1 MAIPKYDEMYRVF
14 LDCLSDMK
22 PHGSKEVRDAIAARL
37 SVSEA
42 ERQELL
48 PSGRQAIFDN
58 RVAWTRTYLKKAGLL
73 TAPSRGTYQLT
84 QLGKQVLDSNPAVID
99 NSFLDQFDSFH
110 QFKHA
115 ESAPV
120 NHAST
125 DSQSGQTPQDAFDLA
140 YQQINHA
147 LADDLLTEIMNQSPA
162 FFEKLVVQLL
172 ENMGYGGS
180 VENAGVVVGQ
190 TGDEGIDG
198 IIRED
203 KLGFSLI
210 YIQAKR
216 WDRTTSIGR
225 PEIQKFVGALAGQG
239 ANKGLFI
246 TTAQFTKE
254 AREYVKKQHTTKVV
268 LVDGESLAKLMIEYD
283 LGVSTQAVYQIKRMD
298 KRLNFLQELLR
309 RHTLLGQQP
318 PLHGADH
325 RVCEK
330 VHGKLVQLL
339 LSKESGNAFRQERL
353 DILPEVVTERIL
365 SFDLQGLPVKSVILV
380 KILANFLDKGPA
392 LLIVGVA
399 HIQLLVFQQGNKLGI
414 KNPIHKVI
422 FVLKVIVETFAVHIT
437 PLTDLRHID
446 LVKGLLRHQLLQRSR

>member
-1 MAIPKYDEMYRVF
+1 MMYHKIRQVRAGKQRCSDWLYRKMGGKMAIPKYDEMYRVF

-99 NSFLDQFDSFH
+99 NSFLEQFDSFR
-110 QFKHA
+110 QFIHA
-115 ESAPV
+115 EPAPV
-120 NHAST
+120 NHTST
-125 DSQSGQTPQDAFDLA
+125 DGQSGQTPQDAFDLA

-147 LADDLLTEIMNQSPA
+147 LADELLTEIMNQSPA

-298 KRLNFLQELLR
+298 SDFFSEEDN
-309 RHTLLGQQP
+309 
-318 PLHGADH
+318 
-325 RVCEK
+325 
-330 VHGKLVQLL
+330 
-339 LSKESGNAFRQERL
+339 
-353 DILPEVVTERIL
+353 
-365 SFDLQGLPVKSVILV
+365 
-380 KILANFLDKGPA
+380 
-392 LLIVGVA
+392 
-399 HIQLLVFQQGNKLGI
+399 
-414 KNPIHKVI
+414 
-422 FVLKVIVETFAVHIT
+422 
-437 PLTDLRHID
+437 
-446 LVKGLLRHQLLQRSR
+446 